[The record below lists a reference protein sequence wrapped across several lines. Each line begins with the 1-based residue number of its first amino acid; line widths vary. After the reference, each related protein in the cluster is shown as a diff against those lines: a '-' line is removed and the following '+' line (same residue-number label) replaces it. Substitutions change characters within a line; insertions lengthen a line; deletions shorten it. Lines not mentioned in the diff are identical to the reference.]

1 MKELAIR
8 CKFDNPL
15 CCTGQGNRQNAI
27 SIMLN
32 SSKRVSL
39 KDSMIASRYKSIES
53 YMIYE
58 RPDEV
63 VHAKRFRV
71 LMAVADV
78 DKDPPSRYQNC
89 WK

>member
-32 SSKRVSL
+32 SCKRVSL
-39 KDSMIASRYKSIES
+39 KDLMIASRHKSIEF
-53 YMIYE
+53 YMIHE
-58 RPDEV
+58 RPDE
-63 VHAKRFRV
+63 
-71 LMAVADV
+71 
-78 DKDPPSRYQNC
+78 
-89 WK
+89 

>member
-1 MKELAIR
+1 MKELVIR
-8 CKFDNPL
+8 CRFDNPL

-39 KDSMIASRYKSIES
+39 NDSMIASQHKSIES

-58 RPDEV
+58 RPDKEA
-63 VHAKRFRV
+63 HAKLFSSINGRCR
-71 LMAVADV
+71 
-78 DKDPPSRYQNC
+78 C
-89 WK
+89 G